1 MKLKIGARLMITF
14 GVVLA
19 FLFAICLTATAQ
31 MARMSATTQTIVGVR
46 AEELKLVNQ
55 IREGTLR
62 RTVLLYVALDEPT
75 PEAQQ
80 AALEQEQ
87 AMDEKVDSIYQAIPP
102 LLTTASG
109 HALFDRM
116 VQARERYREA
126 LKPAYA
132 QLAAHDVAAV
142 RATLVNARPQRTALL
157 QQQDEF
163 LNLVQGL
170 MDSAAKDT
178 REAYDTA
185 RAMLWAAAAL
195 AFVVA
200 LALCTAV
207 TRSIVR
213 PLLRVVDGAH
223 ALAQGDLRIQI
234 DVQRRDELGDLAES
248 VNRAIARLATLVGG
262 VKHAGL
268 SIAAATGQVAAGN
281 TDLSRRTEAQA
292 ASLEETAS
300 SMEELTATVR
310 QNEDNAHQASAL
322 ASTASAVAERGG
334 EEVGRVVETMREIS
348 DSSARVADIVSVIE
362 GIAFQTNI
370 LALNAA
376 VEAAR
381 AGEQGRGFAVV
392 AGEVRTLAQRSATA
406 AREVKQL
413 ISDSVERVDV
423 GSQLVEKAGNT
434 IQEVVQSV
442 KRVTDIMSEIS
453 AASHEQSTGI
463 EQVNQAVSQ
472 MDQVTQQNAALVEEA
487 AAAAQSMAEQAEA
500 LRNSVDVFK
509 LENR

>member
-1 MKLKIGARLMITF
+1 MKLKIGARLMATF

-31 MARMSATTQTIVGVR
+31 MARMSATTQTIVNTR

-62 RTVLLYVALDEPT
+62 RTVLLYAALDEPT

-80 AALEQEQ
+80 AVLEQEQ
-87 AMDEKVDSIYQAIPP
+87 AMGEKVAAIYQAIPA
-102 LLTTASG
+102 LLTTAAG
-109 HALFDRM
+109 HAAFDRM
-116 VQARERYREA
+116 VQARDVYLEA
-126 LKPAYA
+126 LKPVYA

-178 REAYDTA
+178 RDAYDTA
-185 RAMLWAAAAL
+185 RAMLWGAAAL

-200 LALCTAV
+200 LALCTAA

-213 PLLRVVDGAH
+213 PLQRVVDGAH

-234 DVQRRDELGDLAES
+234 DVKSHDELGDLAQS
-248 VNRAIARLATLVGG
+248 VNRAISKLATLVGG
-262 VKHAGL
+262 VKQAGL

-281 TDLSRRTEAQA
+281 TDLSQRTEEQA

-334 EEVGRVVETMREIS
+334 EEVGRVVQTMREIS
-348 DSSARVADIVSVIE
+348 ESSAKVADIVSVIE

-413 ISDSVERVDV
+413 ISESVERVDV

-434 IQEVVQSV
+434 IHEVVQSV

-487 AAAAQSMAEQAEA
+487 AAAAQSMAEQAQA
-500 LRNSVDVFK
+500 LRDSVEVFK
-509 LENR
+509 LEDR